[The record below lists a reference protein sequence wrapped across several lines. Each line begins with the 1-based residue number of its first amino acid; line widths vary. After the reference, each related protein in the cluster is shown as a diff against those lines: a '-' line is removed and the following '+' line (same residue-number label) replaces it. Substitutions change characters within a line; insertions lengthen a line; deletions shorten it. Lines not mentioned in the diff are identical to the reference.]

1 MAVVLKRDGPLT
13 KEDTPLF
20 ASACGVQGR
29 GGGGGMSGHVPL
41 GRDKVDRMNWGKKIW
56 KEDQ

>member
-1 MAVVLKRDGPLT
+1 MVLKRDGPLT

-29 GGGGGMSGHVPL
+29 GGRGMSGHVPL